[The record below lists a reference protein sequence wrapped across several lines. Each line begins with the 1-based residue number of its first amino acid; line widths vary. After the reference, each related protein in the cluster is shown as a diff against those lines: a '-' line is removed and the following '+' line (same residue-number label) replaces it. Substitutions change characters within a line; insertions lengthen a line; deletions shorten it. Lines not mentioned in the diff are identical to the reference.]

1 MPPAMPRSER
11 CSVAVAQWKGRDLV
25 DMIGRRSER
34 ERLER
39 CESSGKS
46 ELVCVYGRR
55 RVGKTF
61 LVEQTLS
68 PYLAFHVVGSKDAST
83 ANQLREFGLELADR
97 GDANRE
103 PPRDWREA
111 FNRMYKVVTAPDAPK
126 SPHGKAV
133 VFIDEFPWFARQRS
147 DFLSAF
153 SAFWNRRSSSGQK
166 LMVVI
171 CGSAT
176 SWIIENMLDTS
187 GDLAARVTESVFL
200 EPFTLAETKSYFD
213 DRGFDW
219 DERALLDT
227 QMVFGG
233 LPFFF
238 SLMHPQA
245 SLWENIDRL
254 CFGSRARLRG
264 ETMVLLESTMRRSK
278 VYADLFS
285 LLARHKYGVPKQAL
299 ADRLGYSASQVS
311 KAVDEAAKCGY
322 VHQYRN
328 NGAAG
333 HPKFVML
340 VDPFILFHYRF
351 IEPSQGDPPRRWSD
365 FVADQGSFHAWRG
378 NAFEIVCL
386 YHVRQLKGALGISG
400 VETREY
406 PWASSRRT
414 DGAQIDLVIERA
426 DRVTNLCE
434 MKYTNGPFEL
444 TRQVDRELE
453 RKRDAF
459 REETGTRDALKTV
472 LVSVGGTHGYH
483 DGAIAQIMSVED
495 LFRDLA

>member
-1 MPPAMPRSER
+1 
-11 CSVAVAQWKGRDLV
+11 
-25 DMIGRRSER
+25 MIGRQRER

-39 CESSGKS
+39 CEASEKS

-61 LVEQTLS
+61 LVEQSLS
-68 PYLAFHVVGSKDAST
+68 PYFAFHVVGSKDAST

-97 GDANRE
+97 GDADPE

-111 FNRMYKVVTAPDAPK
+111 FNRMYKVATAPDAPK
-126 SPHGKAV
+126 SPHGKTV
-133 VFIDEFPWFARQRS
+133 IFIDEFPWFARQRS

-200 EPFTLAETKSYFD
+200 EPFSLAETKAYFD
-213 DRGFDW
+213 DRGFGW
-219 DERALLDT
+219 DEQTLIET

-238 SLMHPQA
+238 SLMHSHA

-254 CFGSRARLRG
+254 CLGPRAQLRS
-264 ETMVLLESTMRRSK
+264 ETMILLESTMRKSR
-278 VYADLFS
+278 VYADLFM
-285 LLARHKYGVPKQAL
+285 LLSKYKYGVPKRDL
-299 ADRLGYSASQVS
+299 ANRLGYSASQVN
-311 KAVDEAAKCGY
+311 KAVDEAVKCGY
-322 VHQYRN
+322 VFQYRN

-333 HPKFVML
+333 HPKYLML
-340 VDPFILFHYRF
+340 IDPFILFHYRF
-351 IEPSQGDPPRRWSD
+351 IAPPQGEAPRSWTD
-365 FVADQGSFHAWRG
+365 FVSDQGRFHAWRG

-386 YHVRQLKGALGISG
+386 YHVRQLKAALGISG
-400 VETREY
+400 VETSEY
-406 PWASSRRT
+406 PWASMRKEG
-414 DGAQIDLVIERA
+414 GAQIDLVIERA
-426 DRVTNLCE
+426 DKVTNLCE
-434 MKYTNGPFEL
+434 MKFTDEPFEL
-444 TRQVDRELE
+444 TRQVDREFA
-453 RKRDAF
+453 RKRDVF
-459 REETGTRDALKTV
+459 RDETGTKHALKPV
-472 LVSVGGTHGYH
+472 LVSVNGTCGYH
-483 DGAIAQIMSVED
+483 DSAIAWKMSAID
-495 LFRDLA
+495 LFREPFQHGRGRCSPSRLLERAD

>member
-1 MPPAMPRSER
+1 
-11 CSVAVAQWKGRDLV
+11 
-25 DMIGRRSER
+25 MIGRRRER
-34 ERLER
+34 ERLGR
-39 CESSGKS
+39 CEASGKS

-61 LVEQTLS
+61 LVEQSLS
-68 PYLAFHVVGSKDAST
+68 PFLSFHVVGSKDAST
-83 ANQLREFGLELADR
+83 AKQLREFGLELADR
-97 GDANRE
+97 GDANPD

-111 FNRMYKVVTAPDAPK
+111 FNRMYKVITAPDAPR

-200 EPFTLAETKSYFD
+200 EPFSLAETKAYFD
-213 DRGFDW
+213 DRGFGW
-219 DERALLDT
+219 DEETLLET

-238 SLMHPQA
+238 SLMYPHT

-254 CFGSRARLRG
+254 CFGARAQLRS
-264 ETMVLLESTMRRSK
+264 ETMILLESTMRKSR
-278 VYADLFS
+278 VYADLFA
-285 LLARHKYGVPKQAL
+285 LLSKHKYGVLKREL
-299 ADRLGYSASQVS
+299 AGLLNYSASQVS

-333 HPKFVML
+333 HPKYVML

-351 IEPSQGDPPRRWSD
+351 IEPSRGDVLLRWSD

-378 NAFEIVCL
+378 SAFEIVCL
-386 YHVRQLKGALGISG
+386 YHIRQLKGALGISG
-400 VETREY
+400 VATKEY
-406 PWASSRRT
+406 PWRSARREG
-414 DGAQIDLVIERA
+414 GAQVDLVIERA

-434 MKYTNGPFEL
+434 MKFTSNPFEL
-444 TRQVDRELE
+444 TREAERELA
-453 RKRDAF
+453 RKCDVF
-459 REETGTRDALKTV
+459 REETGTRHALKTV
-472 LVSVGGTHGYH
+472 LVLVNGTHGYH
-483 DGAIAQIMSVED
+483 DATIAQKVSMED
-495 LFRDLA
+495 LFREW